1 MNGDLD
7 KTGMEGALK
16 MKCDCDLQT
25 QSLLKQASKQ
35 EVYEFSPSKLII
47 KGHITLKLVSIFSY
61 TK

>member
-7 KTGMEGALK
+7 KTGMEVALK
-16 MKCDCDLQT
+16 MKCDLQT
-25 QSLLKQASKQ
+25 QSSLKQASKQ
-35 EVYEFSPSKLII
+35 EVYAFSPSKLII